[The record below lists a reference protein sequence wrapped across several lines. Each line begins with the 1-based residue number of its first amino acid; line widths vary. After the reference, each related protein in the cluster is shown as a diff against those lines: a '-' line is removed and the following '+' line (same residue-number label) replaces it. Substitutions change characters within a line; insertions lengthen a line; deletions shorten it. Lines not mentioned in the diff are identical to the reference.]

1 MISKIS
7 NLFIWWNGQ
16 TIGTKIYTKFF
27 GNFVGTDEY
36 GNNYFKS
43 SNGTKRWVNY
53 KGVCDASNISPAWHS
68 WIHKTTNKVPSFE
81 KDNLSMSNSDDT
93 YTEIKKMESIIQII
107 LKIIRFLMIMNLG
120 NQRIN

>member
-27 GNFVGTDEY
+27 GNFVGSDEY

-43 SNGTKRWVNY
+43 SDGTKRWINY
-53 KGVCDASNISPAWHS
+53 KGICDASTISPS
-68 WIHKTTNKVPSFE
+68 WYSWLHKTTNKVPSLE
-81 KDNLSMSNSDDT
+81 KNNLLKKNIKDNYTFTEKSKKYHPNNSKNHLIFND
-93 YTEIKKMESIIQII
+93 YESW
-107 LKIIRFLMIMNLG
+107 KPKN
-120 NQRIN
+120 

>member
-53 KGVCDASNISPAWHS
+53 NGVCDASNISPAWHS
-68 WIHKTTNKVPSFE
+68 WIHKTTDKVPSFE
-81 KDNLSMSNSDDT
+81 KDNLSMSKSDDT
-93 YTEIKKMESIIQII
+93 YTEIKKNGKYHPNNFKNNSIFNDYESW
-107 LKIIRFLMIMNLG
+107 KPKD
-120 NQRIN
+120 

>member
-53 KGVCDASNISPAWHS
+53 NGVCDASNISPAWHS
-68 WIHKTTNKVPSFE
+68 WIHKTTDKVPSFE
-81 KDNLSMSNSDDT
+81 KDNLSMSKSDDT
-93 YTEIKKMESIIQII
+93 YTEIKKNEKYHPNNFKNNSIFNDYESW
-107 LKIIRFLMIMNLG
+107 KPKD
-120 NQRIN
+120 

>member
-53 KGVCDASNISPAWHS
+53 NGVCDASNISPAWHS
-68 WIHKTTNKVPSFE
+68 WIHKTTDKVPSFE
-81 KDNLSMSNSDDT
+81 KDNLSMSKSDDT
-93 YTEIKKMESIIQII
+93 YTEINKNGKYHPNNFKNHSIFNDYESW
-107 LKIIRFLMIMNLG
+107 KPKD
-120 NQRIN
+120 

>member
-36 GNNYFKS
+36 GNNYFQS
-43 SNGTKRWVNY
+43 SNGTKRWINY

-68 WIHKTTNKVPSFE
+68 WIHKTTDKVPSFE
-81 KDNLSMSNSDDT
+81 KDNLSMSNIDDT
-93 YTEIKKMESIIQII
+93 YTEIKKNGKYYPNNFKNHSIFNDYESWTP
-107 LKIIRFLMIMNLG
+107 KD
-120 NQRIN
+120 